1 MEKEKLLEIVG
12 YVKVS
17 IYRTKT
23 LKFIGDG
30 RKMPSE
36 IGKELGITTS
46 HASNIIRAL
55 KKYNLVICT
64 NPNVRKGR
72 LYENTDLAKEVLN
85 NLD

>member
-46 HASNIIRAL
+46 HASNILRAL
-55 KKYNLVICT
+55 KKYDLVVCT

>member
-1 MEKEKLLEIVG
+1 MEQEKLLEIVG

-17 IYRTKT
+17 EYRTQT
-23 LKFIGDG
+23 LKFIGTS

-36 IGKELGITTS
+36 IAKELGIGTS
-46 HASNIIRAL
+46 HASNVLRSL
-55 KKYNLVICT
+55 KKYDLVVCS

-72 LYENTDLAKEVLN
+72 LYENTQLGHEILR

>member
-55 KKYNLVICT
+55 KKYDLVVCT

-85 NLD
+85 N

>member
-1 MEKEKLLEIVG
+1 MEKEKLFEIVG

>member
-55 KKYNLVICT
+55 KKYDLVVCT

>member
-1 MEKEKLLEIVG
+1 MKKEKLLEIVG

-17 IYRTKT
+17 TYRTKT
-23 LKFIGDG
+23 LKFIGDS

-36 IGKELGITTS
+36 IGKELGIATS
-46 HASNIIRAL
+46 HASNILRAL
-55 KKYNLVICT
+55 KKYDLVVCT

-72 LYENTDLAKEVLN
+72 LYENTDLARKVLE

>member
-46 HASNIIRAL
+46 HASNILRAL

>member
-1 MEKEKLLEIVG
+1 MEREKLLEIVG

-17 IYRTKT
+17 DYRTKT
-23 LKFIGDG
+23 LKFIGNSH
-30 RKMPSE
+30 KMPSE
-36 IGKELGITTS
+36 IAKELGIGTS

-55 KKYNLVICT
+55 KKYDLVTCT

-72 LYENTDLAKEVLN
+72 LYENTKLAHEVLK